1 MFLTLEP
8 SLNSNK
14 ICNLRAQGQQRIF
27 RTNVLYRLSQN
38 NKISGDSY
46 MITWLQTREKRTK
59 KTFIT

>member
-14 ICNLRAQGQQRIF
+14 ICNLRAQGWQRIS

-38 NKISGDSY
+38 NNISSDCY
-46 MITWLQTREKRTK
+46 MITREKETK